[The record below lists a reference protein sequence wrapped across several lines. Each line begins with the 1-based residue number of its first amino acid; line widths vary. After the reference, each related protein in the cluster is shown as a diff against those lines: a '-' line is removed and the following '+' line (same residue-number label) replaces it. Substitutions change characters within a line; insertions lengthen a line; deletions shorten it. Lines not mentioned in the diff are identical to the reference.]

1 MAKAKAFI
9 TRHPAWTTIFIVLF
23 AGLFMGAKWL
33 EPQPDVMDGAQFS
46 TVQRGN
52 LRVTV
57 AEGGALDSTSKLN
70 LKCELDNGGTIVS
83 LVAEGT
89 YVDGPS
95 QYQVN
100 GEDTLQSITEKH
112 MYLANVPTA
121 DKPAGKAEQRAF
133 EEALRTANPD
143 LDWENLGLGQT
154 VQIPGALLVKF
165 EDADLRDKILHQ
177 EKAVA
182 DAERDLGNA
191 KKDLALRRIETASA
205 NRQAALDVEFSQQD
219 LDRYIEGDTPLQLL
233 KMEGDIALAEEEI
246 KRAEEK
252 LASTRKLREKG
263 YATSLEVQS
272 NELTIKKQQNS
283 ITQTK

>member
-1 MAKAKAFI
+1 M
-9 TRHPAWTTIFIVLF
+9 
-23 AGLFMGAKWL
+23 
-33 EPQPDVMDGAQFS
+33 
-46 TVQRGN
+46 
-52 LRVTV
+52 
-57 AEGGALDSTSKLN
+57 
-70 LKCELDNGGTIVS
+70 
-83 LVAEGT
+83 
-89 YVDGPS
+89 
-95 QYQVN
+95 
-100 GEDTLQSITEKH
+100 
-112 MYLANVPTA
+112 
-121 DKPAGKAEQRAF
+121 
-133 EEALRTANPD
+133 
-143 LDWENLGLGQT
+143 
-154 VQIPGALLVKF
+154 KF

-177 EKAVA
+177 EKSVA

-283 ITQTK
+283 ITQTKKQQELFLKFEQPQQKKRYEAKLDQAKWSSSGLSKNPIP